1 MKKEIMETSDF
12 DKILRDKL
20 SENHGLHQREMETAK
35 PFVWSAVYNEI
46 GRKKTLTWY
55 HLAAA
60 VLLLMITFSVTLVHV
75 QKGHQNEISQ
85 LSQKVDQLEKSLL
98 SQAELLQLKDA
109 QLTSMKN
116 ELENVEMRFAGIDQ
130 QTPISPKETL
140 VYRTDTV
147 IVKQVEYVTVVEQPR
162 ETLAV
167 GSDVGV
173 NQNVAIVPLNE
184 NATDDEIFP
193 SSRLNGK
200 AKQSEAVKI
209 SFSRFTGRSN

>member
-1 MKKEIMETSDF
+1 
-12 DKILRDKL
+12 
-20 SENHGLHQREMETAK
+20 
-35 PFVWSAVYNEI
+35 
-46 GRKKTLTWY
+46 
-55 HLAAA
+55 
-60 VLLLMITFSVTLVHV
+60 
-75 QKGHQNEISQ
+75 
-85 LSQKVDQLEKSLL
+85 
-98 SQAELLQLKDA
+98 
-109 QLTSMKN
+109 
-116 ELENVEMRFAGIDQ
+116 
-130 QTPISPKETL
+130 
-140 VYRTDTV
+140 V